1 MASEK
6 LHSQFLF
13 APSLTLRNGD
23 SHEFNRTGSISDQR
37 RKPVSKQEAGMV
49 EGFAAVDGYSV
60 WMRTGEKPLREG
72 SFSLCFSLFPLG
84 FSGGEDGIFS
94 WLDRKEKKGFSVGL
108 LKGGRVRIRFGNGKT
123 LFGFDSINAHVRIRE
138 WNRIIVI
145 FRQDAGWCDLYVNG
159 VLSNRKQFLRHMRPA
174 FPEGMAFLGK
184 YADGDE
190 NSENLQNRG
199 VLRIFAG
206 SLSGGKETAGRRNP
220 ASAKDPAKGN
230 AGHSLSGQERLRKG
244 HAAAPLP
251 PHCAGKMDERAPTA
265 LFPAG
270 DTIIFFIRQILTRP
284 SGTSSVGTSD
294 QPGHGALGGS
304 AIGAGNRRGRD

>member
-1 MASEK
+1 
-6 LHSQFLF
+6 
-13 APSLTLRNGD
+13 
-23 SHEFNRTGSISDQR
+23 
-37 RKPVSKQEAGMV
+37 MV

-190 NSENLQNRG
+190 NSEISKTGAFYGYLQKPVWR
-199 VLRIFAG
+199 
-206 SLSGGKETAGRRNP
+206 
-220 ASAKDPAKGN
+220 KGN
-230 AGHSLSGQERLRKG
+230 CRQKKSGVCKRPCQRKRRTFPVRTGAFTKRTCSGPATTSL
-244 HAAAPLP
+244 
-251 PHCAGKMDERAPTA
+251 
-265 LFPAG
+265 
-270 DTIIFFIRQILTRP
+270 
-284 SGTSSVGTSD
+284 
-294 QPGHGALGGS
+294 
-304 AIGAGNRRGRD
+304 RRENG